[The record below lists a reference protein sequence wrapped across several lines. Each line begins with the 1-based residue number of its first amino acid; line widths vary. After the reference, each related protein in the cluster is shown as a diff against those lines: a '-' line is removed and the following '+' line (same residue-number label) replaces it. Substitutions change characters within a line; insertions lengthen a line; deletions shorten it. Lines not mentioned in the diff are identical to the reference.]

1 VLAIG
6 SLVMLKKNL
15 NSRVA
20 LVLLVVLSCG
30 VQGCNWI
37 WPSQPSSPAA
47 QEEQRQRDEKTR
59 DQVAD
64 ATERMKPAIQS
75 AGRTLNRAAE
85 KAAEEARAAAE
96 GVKEGWTRGANAPL
110 NLNSATEHELTEL
123 PGISG
128 PEARK
133 IIRARP
139 YTDKR
144 ELVTRG
150 VITSS
155 AYAKIKDEITAK

>member
-1 VLAIG
+1 
-6 SLVMLKKNL
+6 MLKKNI
-15 NSRVA
+15 NSRIA
-20 LVLLVVLSCG
+20 LGLLVVLSCG
-30 VQGCNWI
+30 AQGCNWI
-37 WPSQPSSPAA
+37 WPSQPPSSAA

-75 AGRTLNRAAE
+75 AGRALNSAAE
-85 KAAEEARAAAE
+85 KAAEEAKAAAQ

-110 NLNSATEHELTEL
+110 DLNSATEHQLTEL

-128 PEARK
+128 PEARR

-139 YTDKR
+139 YADKR
-144 ELVTRG
+144 DLVTRG
-150 VITSS
+150 VITNS

>member
-1 VLAIG
+1 M
-6 SLVMLKKNL
+6 MLKKSL
-15 NSRVA
+15 NSRIT

-37 WPSQPSSPAA
+37 WPSQPPSSEA

-59 DQVAD
+59 DEVAN

-75 AGRTLNRAAE
+75 AGRTLNKAAE

-128 PEARK
+128 PDARR
-133 IIRARP
+133 IMRARP
-139 YTDKR
+139 YADKR
-144 ELVTRG
+144 DLVTRG
-150 VITSS
+150 VITNS

>member
-1 VLAIG
+1 
-6 SLVMLKKNL
+6 MLKKKL
-15 NSRVA
+15 IPRIT

-30 VQGCNWI
+30 GQGCNWI
-37 WPSQPSSPAA
+37 WPSQPSSSEA
-47 QEEQRQRDEKTR
+47 QEQQRLRDEKTR

-75 AGRTLNRAAE
+75 AGRALNSAAE
-85 KAAEEARAAAE
+85 KAAEEAKAAAE

-128 PEARK
+128 AEARK
-133 IIRARP
+133 IIHARP
-139 YTDKR
+139 YSDKR

-150 VITSS
+150 VITNS